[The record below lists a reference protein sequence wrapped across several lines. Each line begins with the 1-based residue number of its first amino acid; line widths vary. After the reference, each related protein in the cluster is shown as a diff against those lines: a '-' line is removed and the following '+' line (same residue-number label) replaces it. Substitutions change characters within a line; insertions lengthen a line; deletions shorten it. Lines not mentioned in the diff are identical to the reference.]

1 MCWLEPQ
8 VEPTRL
14 AEISRAE
21 EANQKDTVYAGVD
34 SWVRNAHN
42 SPRSMRSQLP
52 TPALYGQIPIIR
64 AGKNDLGNAP
74 YVIFEQQF

>member
-21 EANQKDTVYAGVD
+21 EANQKDTGAAKKFDGRRAYFFEATYAFFYK
-34 SWVRNAHN
+34 H
-42 SPRSMRSQLP
+42 
-52 TPALYGQIPIIR
+52 IIQ
-64 AGKNDLGNAP
+64 K
-74 YVIFEQQF
+74 VILTFL

>member
-21 EANQKDTVYAGVD
+21 EANQKDTGNLGFCVLQNVD
-34 SWVRNAHN
+34 KRLNATT
-42 SPRSMRSQLP
+42 QLP
-52 TPALYGQIPIIR
+52 VHNYATI
-64 AGKNDLGNAP
+64 
-74 YVIFEQQF
+74 

>member
-21 EANQKDTVYAGVD
+21 EANQKDT
-34 SWVRNAHN
+34 
-42 SPRSMRSQLP
+42 
-52 TPALYGQIPIIR
+52 
-64 AGKNDLGNAP
+64 DLGTIL
-74 YVIFEQQF
+74 YVAAISCSEMIEKKRFDS